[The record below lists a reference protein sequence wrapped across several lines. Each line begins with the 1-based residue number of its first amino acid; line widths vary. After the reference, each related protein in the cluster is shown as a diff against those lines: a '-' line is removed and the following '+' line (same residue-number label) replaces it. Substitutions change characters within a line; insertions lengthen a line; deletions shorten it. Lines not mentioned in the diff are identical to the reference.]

1 LNLTIAKSCKLRS
14 LIRADGSLSIIAR
27 IAALSVVLAIGGR
40 AQSHNKAAPLLKV
53 FALALQQVKANS
65 HLAVLLPGE
74 LPQPLAKAKYA
85 TVETATG
92 DEYEISLY
100 YELGVGDAG
109 FAGSFAAKGRPN
121 YEPRDLPNVREVKLS
136 HSLVGFFRPVACGG
150 SCAPAN
156 LWWEEGR
163 VLYQIQLV
171 FPSTLHKDDQRRVI
185 TTVANSAI
193 LAGPR

>member
-1 LNLTIAKSCKLRS
+1 MIAKNCKLRS
-14 LIRADGSLSIIAR
+14 LIRADGSLSIVASIAV
-27 IAALSVVLAIGGR
+27 LCVVLAVGGR
-40 AQSHNKAAPLLKV
+40 AQSHDKAAPLLKAFTPV
-53 FALALQQVKANS
+53 LQQVKANS
-65 HLAVLLPGE
+65 RMAVLLPGE
-74 LPQPLAKAKYA
+74 LPQPLAKAKYV

-100 YELGVGDAG
+100 YELGVGDSG
-109 FAGSFAAKGRPN
+109 FAGSFAASSRPN

-136 HSLVGFFRPVACGG
+136 HGLVGFFRPVGCGG

-163 VLYQIQLV
+163 ILYQIQLV
-171 FPSTLHKDDQRRVI
+171 FPSTLHEDDQRREI